1 MSKGT
6 GNLAA
11 VEEPKQGDNR
21 METGLSERE
30 ELLQAAELIKES
42 ALGWRESNQ
51 IPVLL
56 LRALAELTLRNPD
69 DADQGF
75 KADVLAAQVAKE
87 RGKVWL
93 PAGLDKEETNRR
105 VREPWNTLT
114 DKIWLNKR
122 LGLKDRA
129 EEKGWNFRAKLDRI
143 EGGGTGNRTRYRLIQ
158 EPVVLQQEDA
168 LEHSDGF
175 EQFENGCDIRY
186 VREDFEKTGRWLRF
200 VFGKVSLKGWRLG
213 IFLFLIAAAV
223 AISGLLLFVLG
234 VSVWYQMSLKVIG
247 QLAIGTAVILWLIWS
262 EFGPILN
269 LPSKRITF
277 APSWIQVLRW
287 DSDVLLEWCAPPRYD
302 SKFISAVHYTGACPL
317 CGGKVEIESGGF
329 RYFGRLIG
337 RCRESPRE
345 HIFSFDH
352 VTRSGRK
359 LG

>member
-42 ALGWRESNQ
+42 AAGWRESNQ

-69 DADQGF
+69 DAEQGF
-75 KADVLAAQVAKE
+75 KADVLAAQVVKE
-87 RGKVWL
+87 RGKAWL
-93 PAGLDKEETNRR
+93 PASLDKEETNRR

-114 DKIWLNKR
+114 EKIWPNKL

-129 EEKGWNFRAKLDRI
+129 EEKGWAFRAKLDRI
-143 EGGGTGNRTRYRLIQ
+143 EGGGTGNQTRYRLVQ
-158 EPVVLQQEDA
+158 EAVVQKQDDA
-168 LEHSDGF
+168 PEHLDEF
-175 EQFENGCDIRY
+175 PLLNIGCDIRY
-186 VREDFEKTGRWLRF
+186 VREDFEKTGSWLRF

-213 IFLFLIAAAV
+213 IFLFLIAAAAV
-223 AISGLLLFVLG
+223 ISALLLFLLG
-234 VSVWYQMSLKVIG
+234 ILVWYQMSLKVIV
-247 QLAIGTAVILWLIWS
+247 QLAMLTAVILWMIWS
-262 EFGPILN
+262 GLGPIFS
-269 LPSKRITF
+269 LPTKRITF
-277 APSWIQVLRW
+277 APGWIQLFRW
-287 DSDVLLEWCAPPRYD
+287 DHDVLLEWCAPPRYD
-302 SKFISAVHYTGACPL
+302 SKFISAVHYSGVCPV
-317 CGGKVEIESGGF
+317 CEGKVEIESGGF

-345 HIFSFDH
+345 HVFSFDH
-352 VTRSGRK
+352 VTRSGCR